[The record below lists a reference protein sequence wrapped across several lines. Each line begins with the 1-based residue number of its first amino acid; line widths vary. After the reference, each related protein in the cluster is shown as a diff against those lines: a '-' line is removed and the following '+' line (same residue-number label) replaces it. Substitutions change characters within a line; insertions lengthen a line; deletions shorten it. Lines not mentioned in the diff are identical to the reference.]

1 MAIYLLNFISIPIY
15 DLLIKNKKRL
25 VFIIALQMFLILSL
39 RADTLGVDLDNYK
52 QFYEFYQTLSFGE
65 IMRGFRLI
73 GGSTHDLGV
82 ESGYVLL
89 NWVVGRLGF
98 SFHSF
103 LVFYAAIVVGSV
115 SLFIYRYCE
124 NAALGFATFISLG
137 AFVSFFG
144 ILRQSLALA
153 IFLLAIPAL
162 ERRKPIRFFL
172 IVIIAGLFHQSLFIA
187 AVLYFVVKLKA
198 NKALYVI
205 FIGASL
211 ALTVITPVLYNNV
224 VFPIIVRLGR
234 YYYLND
240 FEWNNMFAVMMV
252 LAVFFMFFFKNRER
266 EDNSMQCGFLMSL
279 PLQALAFYLPIF
291 SRLSGAVFFNFVCV
305 LLPNTL
311 SRIENRNQRFQA
323 NTVAYIGLLAFYLYT
338 MIDSVLVPYVPFW
351 AA

>member
-224 VFPIIVRLGR
+224 VFPIIVKLGR

>member
-187 AVLYFVVKLKA
+187 AALYFVVKLKA

-224 VFPIIVRLGR
+224 VFPIIVKLGR

>member
-162 ERRKPIRFFL
+162 ERRKPIRFFF

-224 VFPIIVRLGR
+224 VFPIIVKLGR

>member
-162 ERRKPIRFFL
+162 ERRKPIRFFF

-205 FIGASL
+205 FVVASL
-211 ALTVITPVLYNNV
+211 TLTLITPVLYNNV
-224 VFPIIVRLGR
+224 VFPIIVKLGR

-305 LLPNTL
+305 LLSNTL

>member
-39 RADTLGVDLDNYK
+39 RADTLGVDLENYK

-211 ALTVITPVLYNNV
+211 TLTLITPVLYNNV
-224 VFPIIVRLGR
+224 VFPIIVKLGR

-323 NTVAYIGLLAFYLYT
+323 NTVAYIGLFAFYLYT

>member
-205 FIGASL
+205 FVVASL
-211 ALTVITPVLYNNV
+211 TLTLITPVLYNNV
-224 VFPIIVRLGR
+224 VFPIIVKLGR

-266 EDNSMQCGFLMSL
+266 VDNSMQCGFLMSL

-305 LLPNTL
+305 LLSNTL

>member
-187 AVLYFVVKLKA
+187 AALYFVVKLKA

-224 VFPIIVRLGR
+224 VFPIIVKLGR

-266 EDNSMQCGFLMSL
+266 VDNSMQCGFLMSL

>member
-39 RADTLGVDLDNYK
+39 RADTLGVDLENYK

-205 FIGASL
+205 FVVASL

-224 VFPIIVRLGR
+224 VFPIIVKLGR

>member
-1 MAIYLLNFISIPIY
+1 
-15 DLLIKNKKRL
+15 
-25 VFIIALQMFLILSL
+25 
-39 RADTLGVDLDNYK
+39 
-52 QFYEFYQTLSFGE
+52 
-65 IMRGFRLI
+65 MRGFRLI

-187 AVLYFVVKLKA
+187 AALYFVVKLKA

>member
-52 QFYEFYQTLSFGE
+52 QFYEFYRTLSFGE

-73 GGSTHDLGV
+73 GGSAHDFGV
-82 ESGYVLL
+82 ESGYVLF
-89 NWVVGRLGF
+89 NWVIGKLGF

-103 LVFYAAIVVGSV
+103 LVIYAAIVVTSV
-115 SLFIYRYCE
+115 SVFIYRYCD

-153 IFLLAIPAL
+153 IFLFAIPSLENRKFWRYLAL
-162 ERRKPIRFFL
+162 
-172 IVIIAGLFHQSLFIA
+172 VVVAGLFHQSLFLAIVIYFIA
-187 AVLYFVVKLKA
+187 KLKA
-198 NKALYVI
+198 NKTLYSI

-211 ALTVITPVLYNNV
+211 LLVVATPLFYNKLI
-224 VFPIIVRLGR
+224 FPILVKLGR

-240 FEWNNMFAVMMV
+240 FEWNNMFAVMLV
-252 LAVFFMFFFKNRER
+252 IALLLMFFFKNRER
-266 EDNSMQCGFLMSL
+266 VDNSLQCAFLISL
-279 PLQALAFYLPIF
+279 PLQALAFYIPIF
-291 SRLSGAVFFNFVCV
+291 SRVAGAVFFNFVCV
-305 LLPNTL
+305 LLPNAL
-311 SRIENRNQRFQA
+311 SALDSKRYRLQA
-323 NTVAYIGLLAFYLYT
+323 NMVAYIGLFAFYLYT
-338 MIDSVLVPYVPFW
+338 MIGSVLVPYVPFW
-351 AA
+351 AV

>member
-39 RADTLGVDLDNYK
+39 RADTLGVDLENYK

-162 ERRKPIRFFL
+162 ERRKPIRFFF

-224 VFPIIVRLGR
+224 VFPIIVKLGR

>member
-25 VFIIALQMFLILSL
+25 VFIIALQMFLMLSL
-39 RADTLGVDLDNYK
+39 RADTLGVDLENYK

-187 AVLYFVVKLKA
+187 AALYFVVKLKA

-211 ALTVITPVLYNNV
+211 TLTVITPVLYNNV
-224 VFPIIVRLGR
+224 VFPIIVKLGR

>member
-205 FIGASL
+205 FVVASL
-211 ALTVITPVLYNNV
+211 ALTLITPVLYNNV
-224 VFPIIVRLGR
+224 VFPIIVKLGR

-351 AA
+351 AV

>member
-25 VFIIALQMFLILSL
+25 VFIIALQLFLILSL
-39 RADTLGVDLDNYK
+39 RADTLGVDLENYK

-89 NWVVGRLGF
+89 NWVIGKLGF

-103 LVFYAAIVVGSV
+103 LVIYAAIVVTSISV
-115 SLFIYRYCE
+115 FIYRYCD

-153 IFLLAIPAL
+153 IFLFAIPSL
-162 ERRKPIRFFL
+162 EKRKFWRYL
-172 IVIIAGLFHQSLFIA
+172 AYVVLAGLFHQSLFIA
-187 AVLYFVVKLKA
+187 IALYFLAKLKA
-198 NKALYVI
+198 NKTLYTVFLGMSMV
-205 FIGASL
+205 FI
-211 ALTVITPVLYNNV
+211 VITPMLYNKV
-224 VFPIIVRLGR
+224 IFPILVKLGR
-234 YYYLND
+234 YYYISD
-240 FEWNNMFAVMMV
+240 FEWNNMFAVMLV
-252 LAVFFMFFFKNRER
+252 FAIFFMFFFKNRER
-266 EDNSMQCGFLMSL
+266 EDNSMQCAFLISI
-279 PLQALAFYLPIF
+279 PLQALAFYIPIF
-291 SRLSGAVFFNFVCV
+291 SRVANAVFFNFVCV

-311 SRIENRNQRFQA
+311 SRLETKSQRLQA
-323 NTVAYIGLLAFYLYT
+323 NTVAYVGLFAFYLYT

-351 AA
+351 AV

>member
-205 FIGASL
+205 FVVASL
-211 ALTVITPVLYNNV
+211 TLTLITPVLYNNV
-224 VFPIIVRLGR
+224 VFPIIVKLGR

>member
-52 QFYEFYQTLSFGE
+52 QFYEFYRTLSFGE

-73 GGSTHDLGV
+73 GGSAHDFGV
-82 ESGYVLL
+82 ESGYVLF
-89 NWVVGRLGF
+89 NWVIGKLGF

-103 LVFYAAIVVGSV
+103 LVIYAAIVVTSV
-115 SLFIYRYCE
+115 SVFIYRYCD

-153 IFLLAIPAL
+153 IFLFAIPSLENRKFWRYLAL
-162 ERRKPIRFFL
+162 
-172 IVIIAGLFHQSLFIA
+172 VVVAGLFHQSLFLAIVIYFIA
-187 AVLYFVVKLKA
+187 KLKA
-198 NKALYVI
+198 NKTLYAV

-211 ALTVITPVLYNNV
+211 LLAVVTPLFYNKL
-224 VFPIIVRLGR
+224 VFPILVKLGR

-240 FEWNNMFAVMMV
+240 FEWNNMFAVMLV
-252 LAVFFMFFFKNRER
+252 IALLLMFFFKNRER
-266 EDNSMQCGFLMSL
+266 VDNSLQCAFLISL
-279 PLQALAFYLPIF
+279 PLQALAFYIPIF
-291 SRLSGAVFFNFVCV
+291 SRVAGAVFFNFVCV
-305 LLPNTL
+305 LLPNAL
-311 SRIENRNQRFQA
+311 SALDSKRYRLQA
-323 NTVAYIGLLAFYLYT
+323 NMVAYIGLFAFYLYT
-338 MIDSVLVPYVPFW
+338 MIGSVLVPYVPFW
-351 AA
+351 AV

>member
-162 ERRKPIRFFL
+162 ERRKPIRFFF

-211 ALTVITPVLYNNV
+211 TLTLITPVLYNNV
-224 VFPIIVRLGR
+224 VFPIIVKLGR

>member
-52 QFYEFYQTLSFGE
+52 QFYEFYRTLSFGE

-73 GGSTHDLGV
+73 GGSAHDFGV
-82 ESGYVLL
+82 ESGYVLF
-89 NWVVGRLGF
+89 NWVIGKMGF

-103 LVFYAAIVVGSV
+103 LVIYAAIVVTSV
-115 SLFIYRYCE
+115 SVFIYRYCD

-153 IFLLAIPAL
+153 IFLFAIPSLENRKFWRYLAL
-162 ERRKPIRFFL
+162 
-172 IVIIAGLFHQSLFIA
+172 VVVAGLFHQSLFLAIVIYFIA
-187 AVLYFVVKLKA
+187 KLKA
-198 NKALYVI
+198 NKTLYSI

-211 ALTVITPVLYNNV
+211 LLVVATPLFYNKLI
-224 VFPIIVRLGR
+224 FPILVKLGR

-240 FEWNNMFAVMMV
+240 FEWNNMFAVMLV
-252 LAVFFMFFFKNRER
+252 IALLLMFFFKNRER
-266 EDNSMQCGFLMSL
+266 VDNSLQCAFLISL
-279 PLQALAFYLPIF
+279 PLQALAFYIPIF
-291 SRLSGAVFFNFVCV
+291 SRVAGAVFFNFVCV
-305 LLPNTL
+305 LLPNAL
-311 SRIENRNQRFQA
+311 SALDSKRYRLQA
-323 NTVAYIGLLAFYLYT
+323 NMVAYIGLFAFYLYT
-338 MIDSVLVPYVPFW
+338 MIGSVLVPYVPFW
-351 AA
+351 AV

>member
-65 IMRGFRLI
+65 VMRGFRLI

-224 VFPIIVRLGR
+224 VFPIIVKLGR

>member
-1 MAIYLLNFISIPIY
+1 M
-15 DLLIKNKKRL
+15 
-25 VFIIALQMFLILSL
+25 FIIALQMFLILSL

-205 FIGASL
+205 FVVASL
-211 ALTVITPVLYNNV
+211 TLTLITPVLYNNV
-224 VFPIIVRLGR
+224 VFPIIVKLGR